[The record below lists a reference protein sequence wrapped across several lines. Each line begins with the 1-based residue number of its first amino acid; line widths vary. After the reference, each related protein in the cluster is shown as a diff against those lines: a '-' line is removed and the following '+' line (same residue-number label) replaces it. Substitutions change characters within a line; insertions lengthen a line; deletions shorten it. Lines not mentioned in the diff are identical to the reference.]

1 MITSAY
7 EKASIVDVCAAPI
20 ALTYLKEQNQE
31 ILHLYSLDEI
41 YDRFAKSIGFKNLDE
56 LQSVDSALVLKS
68 EIDAFYESFGL
79 SSSQVDELTAA
90 LMQPQVNV
98 PILLQ
103 LHVLV
108 DFDTVGVHSQPYLYP
123 DSSFYTEF
131 DEELFFLNS
140 GYNGYIVNHEDWLE
154 FIDRVEKVM
163 KNNED
168 TINSLEQ
175 DKAART
181 EFVSDLISRLWGD
194 VEQSPYD
201 IPEFR
206 PTIESS
212 LTEAQIRRYVCDN
225 HEPGTSV
232 SALYEYA
239 KIACDNAQGHLTKS
253 SKIEAV

>member
-1 MITSAY
+1 
-7 EKASIVDVCAAPI
+7 
-20 ALTYLKEQNQE
+20 
-31 ILHLYSLDEI
+31 
-41 YDRFAKSIGFKNLDE
+41 
-56 LQSVDSALVLKS
+56 
-68 EIDAFYESFGL
+68 
-79 SSSQVDELTAA
+79 
-90 LMQPQVNV
+90 MQPQVNV
-98 PILLQ
+98 PILVQ

-108 DFDTVGVHSQPYLYP
+108 DFDTTGVHSQPYLCS
-123 DSSFYTEF
+123 DRSFYTEF
-131 DEELFFLNS
+131 DEELFSLS
-140 GYNGYIVNHEDWLE
+140 GLYNGYIVNHEDWLE

-232 SALYEYA
+232 PALYRCA
-239 KIACDNAQGHLTKS
+239 LT
-253 SKIEAV
+253 ENEGLQ

>member
-7 EKASIVDVCAAPI
+7 EKASIVDVCAALI
-20 ALTYLKEQNQE
+20 ALTYLKKQNQE

-56 LQSVDSALVLKS
+56 LESAGSALVLKS
-68 EIDAFYESFGL
+68 EIYAFYESFGL
-79 SSSQVDELTAA
+79 SSSQFDEQTIT

-98 PILLQ
+98 PILVQ

-108 DFDTVGVHSQPYLYP
+108 DFDTTGVHSQPYLCP
-123 DSSFYTEF
+123 DRSFYTEF
-131 DEELFFLNS
+131 DEELFSLS
-140 GYNGYIVNHEDWLE
+140 GLYNGYIVNHEDWLE
-154 FIDRVEKVM
+154 FIGRVEKVM
-163 KNNED
+163 KDNEE
-168 TINSLEQ
+168 TINSLER

-194 VEQSPYD
+194 VEQSPHD

-232 SALYEYA
+232 PALYRCALME
-239 KIACDNAQGHLTKS
+239 NEGLQ
-253 SKIEAV
+253 

>member
-7 EKASIVDVCAAPI
+7 EKASIIDVCAAPI

-41 YDRFAKSIGFKNLDE
+41 YVRFAKSIGFKNLDE

-68 EIDAFYESFGL
+68 EIDAFYESIGL
-79 SSSQVDELTAA
+79 KPSDDLTIT
-90 LMQPQVNV
+90 LMRPQVTV
-98 PILLQ
+98 PILEV

-163 KNNED
+163 KNNEE

-194 VEQSPYD
+194 VEQSPHD

-232 SALYEYA
+232 PALYRCA
-239 KIACDNAQGHLTKS
+239 LT
-253 SKIEAV
+253 ENEGLQ

>member
-7 EKASIVDVCAAPI
+7 EKVSIIGVRTARTLLSSLKDQNLDFFKSYSVDG
-20 ALTYLKEQNQE
+20 
-31 ILHLYSLDEI
+31 I
-41 YDRFAKSIGFKNLDE
+41 YERLAKHIGFKNLDE

-68 EIDAFYESFGL
+68 EIGAFYESLCL
-79 SSSQVDELTAA
+79 SSSQVDELTTA

-98 PILLQ
+98 PILVQ

-108 DFDTVGVHSQPYLYP
+108 DFDTTGVHSQPYLCP
-123 DSSFYTEF
+123 DRSFYTEF
-131 DEELFFLNS
+131 DEELFSLS
-140 GYNGYIVNHEDWLE
+140 GLYNGYIVNHEDWLE
-154 FIDRVEKVM
+154 FIGRVEKVM
-163 KNNED
+163 KDNEE

-175 DKAART
+175 DKVART

-212 LTEAQIRRYVCDN
+212 LTEAQIRRYVCDK

-232 SALYEYA
+232 SALYEYT
-239 KIACDNAQGHLTKS
+239 KIACDNAS
-253 SKIEAV
+253 